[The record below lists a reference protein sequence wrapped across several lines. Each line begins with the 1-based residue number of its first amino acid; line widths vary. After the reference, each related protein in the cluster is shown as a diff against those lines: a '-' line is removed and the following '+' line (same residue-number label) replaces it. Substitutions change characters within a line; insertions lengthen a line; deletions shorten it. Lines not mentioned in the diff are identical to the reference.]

1 MILIADSGSTKTD
14 WCVAKDG
21 FTVKRF
27 TTQGINPYHQDERR
41 INGIVLDELLPQT
54 GEYKLKKI
62 VFYGSGCRDET
73 IPTMKNILYS
83 AFNNKV
89 EVEIS
94 SDLLGAARAICG
106 HEEGIACILGTGSNS
121 CLYDGKKIVGNIP
134 PLGYILGDEGS
145 GASLGKIFINEIFK
159 NSQMNDLKKEFLQVL
174 KMTEGDIIDRV
185 YRQPMANRFLA
196 SLAPFIHSH
205 IERHEVN
212 EIVTENF
219 RQFLLKNVKR
229 YHRDDLQVSFIGSIA
244 WHFKSQLLQSAL
256 EENVYVGSVE
266 KSPMDG
272 LLRYHF
278 R

>member
-73 IPTMKNILYS
+73 IPTLKNILYS
-83 AFNNKV
+83 AFNNNV
-89 EVEIS
+89 EVEIY

-145 GASLGKIFINEIFK
+145 GATLGKIFINEIFK
-159 NSQMNDLKKEFLQVL
+159 NSRMYDLKKEFLQVL

>member
-54 GEYKLKKI
+54 GEYKIKKI
-62 VFYGSGCRDET
+62 VFYGSGCREDT
-73 IPTMKNILYS
+73 IPAMKTILHS
-83 AFNNKV
+83 AFNNNI
-89 EVEIS
+89 EVEIY

-145 GASLGKIFINEIFK
+145 GATLGKIFINEILK
-159 NSQMNDLKKEFLQVL
+159 NNQMSDLKKEFLQVL

>member
-62 VFYGSGCRDET
+62 VFYGSGCRDEI

-83 AFNNKV
+83 AFNNNV
-89 EVEIS
+89 EVEIY

-121 CLYDGKKIVGNIP
+121 CLYDGKKIIGNIP

-159 NSQMNDLKKEFLQVL
+159 NSQMSDLKKEFLQVL
-174 KMTEGDIIDRV
+174 QMTEGDIIDRV

>member
-54 GEYKLKKI
+54 GEYKIKKI

-73 IPTMKNILYS
+73 IPTLKNILYS
-83 AFNNKV
+83 AFNNNV
-89 EVEIS
+89 EVEIY

-145 GASLGKIFINEIFK
+145 GATLGKIFINEIFK
-159 NSQMNDLKKEFLQVL
+159 NSRMYDLKKEFLQVL

-256 EENVYVGSVE
+256 EENVYVGRVE

>member
-41 INGIVLDELLPQT
+41 INGIVLDELLSQT
-54 GEYKLKKI
+54 GEYKIKKI

-73 IPTMKNILYS
+73 IPTLKNILHS
-83 AFNNKV
+83 AFNNNV
-89 EVEIS
+89 EVEIY

-121 CLYDGKKIVGNIP
+121 CLYDGKKIIGNIP

-145 GASLGKIFINEIFK
+145 GATLGKIFINEIFK
-159 NSQMNDLKKEFLQVL
+159 NSRIYDLKKEFLQVL
-174 KMTEGDIIDRV
+174 QMTEGDIIDRV

>member
-73 IPTMKNILYS
+73 IPAMKTILHS
-83 AFNNKV
+83 AFNNNI
-89 EVEIS
+89 EVEIY

-145 GASLGKIFINEIFK
+145 GATLGKIFINEIFK
-159 NSQMNDLKKEFLQVL
+159 NSRMYDLKKEFLQVL

>member
-62 VFYGSGCRDET
+62 VFYGSGCRDEI

-83 AFNNKV
+83 AFNNNV
-89 EVEIS
+89 EVEIY

-256 EENVYVGSVE
+256 EENVYVGRVE

>member
-73 IPTMKNILYS
+73 IPTLKNILYS
-83 AFNNKV
+83 AFNNNV
-89 EVEIS
+89 EVEIY

-145 GASLGKIFINEIFK
+145 GATLGKIFINEILK
-159 NSQMNDLKKEFLQVL
+159 NNQMNDLKKEFLQVL
-174 KMTEGDIIDRV
+174 QMTEGDIIDRV

>member
-54 GEYKLKKI
+54 GEYKIKKI
-62 VFYGSGCRDET
+62 VFYGSGCREET
-73 IPTMKNILYS
+73 IPAMKTILHS
-83 AFNNKV
+83 AFNNNI
-89 EVEIS
+89 EVEIY

-145 GASLGKIFINEIFK
+145 GATLGKIFINEMLK
-159 NSQMNDLKKEFLQVL
+159 NNQMSDLKKEFLQVL
-174 KMTEGDIIDRV
+174 QMTEGDIIDRV

-212 EIVTENF
+212 AIVTENF

>member
-62 VFYGSGCRDET
+62 VFYGSGCREET
-73 IPTMKNILYS
+73 IPAMKTILHS
-83 AFNNKV
+83 AFNNNI
-89 EVEIS
+89 EVEIY

-145 GASLGKIFINEIFK
+145 GATLGKIFINEILK
-159 NSQMNDLKKEFLQVL
+159 NNQMSDLKKEFLQVL

>member
-62 VFYGSGCRDET
+62 VFYGSGCRDKI

-83 AFNNKV
+83 AFNNNV
-89 EVEIS
+89 EVEIY

-121 CLYDGKKIVGNIP
+121 CLYDGNKIVGNIP

-159 NSQMNDLKKEFLQVL
+159 NSQMNDLKTEFLQVL
-174 KMTEGDIIDRV
+174 QMTEGDIIDRV

-256 EENVYVGSVE
+256 EENVYVGRVE

>member
-54 GEYKLKKI
+54 GEYKIKKI

-83 AFNNKV
+83 AFNNNV
-89 EVEIS
+89 EVEIY

-121 CLYDGKKIVGNIP
+121 CLYDGKKIADNIP

-145 GASLGKIFINEIFK
+145 GATLGKIFINEIFK
-159 NSQMNDLKKEFLQVL
+159 NSRMYDLKKEFLQVL
-174 KMTEGDIIDRV
+174 QMTEGDIIDRV

>member
-83 AFNNKV
+83 AFNNNV
-89 EVEIS
+89 EVEIY

-121 CLYDGKKIVGNIP
+121 CLYDGNKIVGNIP

-145 GASLGKIFINEIFK
+145 GATLGKIFINEILK
-159 NSQMNDLKKEFLQVL
+159 NNQMSDLKKEFLQVL
-174 KMTEGDIIDRV
+174 QMTEGDIIDRV

-256 EENVYVGSVE
+256 EENVYVGRVE

>member
-73 IPTMKNILYS
+73 ISTMKNILYS
-83 AFNNKV
+83 AFNNNV
-89 EVEIS
+89 EVEIY

-145 GASLGKIFINEIFK
+145 GATLGKIFINEIFK
-159 NSQMNDLKKEFLQVL
+159 NSRMYDLKKEFLQVL

-256 EENVYVGSVE
+256 EENVYVGRVE